1 MPAPL
6 DRGGRLRYTC
16 GMEAIGR
23 ATHHIHVNGERLVL
37 ARAPREG
44 EAPSLDEDGA
54 GEQCEG
60 CGVDAAELEWRRA
73 RGAFVCPTCGAAYSI
88 RLGGY
93 LGEG

>member
-1 MPAPL
+1 
-6 DRGGRLRYTC
+6 
-16 GMEAIGR
+16 MEAIGR